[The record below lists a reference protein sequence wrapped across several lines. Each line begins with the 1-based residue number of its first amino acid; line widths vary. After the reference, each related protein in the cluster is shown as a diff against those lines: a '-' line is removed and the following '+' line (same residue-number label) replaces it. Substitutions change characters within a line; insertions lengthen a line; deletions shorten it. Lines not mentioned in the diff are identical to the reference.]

1 LTPEQQAKKARAER
15 FGIPFNPNAASTP
28 RQTTKV
34 APTSKAEAPAS
45 TSKKDTPAEPKVKAG
60 SIDKSSLGLS
70 EEVLAKRAAK
80 FGIPEK
86 KAESSPATTTPA
98 PTAAAKPTKKAE
110 AEITP

>member
-1 LTPEQQAKKARAER
+1 
-15 FGIPFNPNAASTP
+15 
-28 RQTTKV
+28 
-34 APTSKAEAPAS
+34 
-45 TSKKDTPAEPKVKAG
+45 VKAG

-86 KAESSPATTTPA
+86 KAESSPATTAPA